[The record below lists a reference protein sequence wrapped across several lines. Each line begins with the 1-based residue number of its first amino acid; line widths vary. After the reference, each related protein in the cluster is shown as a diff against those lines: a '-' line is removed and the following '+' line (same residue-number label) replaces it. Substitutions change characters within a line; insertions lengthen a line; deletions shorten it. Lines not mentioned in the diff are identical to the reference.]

1 MRVFGLGGADGL
13 DNVVVG
19 KGAGV
24 HLLVEE
30 VLEAL
35 ARNISPILAK
45 QILRALS
52 VEVCKAL

>member
-1 MRVFGLGGADGL
+1 MRVFGLGDADGL
-13 DNVVVG
+13 DDVVVG
-19 KGAGV
+19 KGV